1 MNRQLSITLVTES
14 EYKNYID
21 KYEIQT
27 TPPSVL
33 IQGID
38 ISYLYISLKTVF
50 TCMYY
55 STGLPKEKGS
65 S

>member
-14 EYKNYID
+14 EYKNYVD

-33 IQGID
+33 IQGINTT
-38 ISYLYISLKTVF
+38 YLYISSKNVF
-50 TCMYY
+50 TCM
-55 STGLPKEKGS
+55 
-65 S
+65 